1 MWKKCDNDI
10 LKSDEIISGLRLSQK
25 NTSRLFH
32 HICEVP
38 WTHTVRNLT
47 KCFFNRFYDFY
58 ENACYCGVIVS
69 LVKFFSFTNH
79 S

>member
-10 LKSDEIISGLRLSQK
+10 LKYDEIISGLRLSLK

-47 KCFFNRFYDFY
+47 KCFLKDFM
-58 ENACYCGVIVS
+58 
-69 LVKFFSFTNH
+69 T
-79 S
+79 